1 MRINKKKFFVR
12 IFILISIIGLL
23 IYARFL
29 ATHEVEREELFS
41 YYEGLINSLKGN
53 SSTYLVAEKM
63 FTIPIDKSVK
73 NNIVGREDGI
83 VVVNSN
89 GLSEYNLS
97 STPYWTMDFYITNPL
112 ITVAND
118 WTVIAEE
125 NGNKIKAFKIKEEVY
140 NIEIDGQI
148 QKVYLNDKGYLG
160 VIYAKVGY
168 KNAFALINPNGEIV
182 YTKYFANTTLVD
194 TSIDNAGK
202 KIAMLEA
209 DTTSA
214 VINSVITYL
223 DDKADTLYS
232 SIKKNTLLV
241 EIDLFEDETVVIG
254 DNSVIAIDNEYNE
267 NIIEEIDADKV
278 IGVAVDNKKIV
289 KLYRDTDELF
299 SDKTM
304 IEVVDSKGKKI
315 GNGEVTGVAQ
325 TIEIQNKTIAVVLT
339 DRIDFLTT
347 KGKYINSVFI
357 SSDYKDLELFKDGS
371 YACVQTNDEI
381 AIYKIR

>member
-23 IYARFL
+23 IYGRFL
-29 ATHEVEREELFS
+29 ATHKIEREELFG

-63 FTIPIDKSVK
+63 FTIPTDKSVK

-97 STPYWTMDFYITNPL
+97 STPYWTMDFYISNPL
-112 ITVAND
+112 ITVADD
-118 WTVIAEE
+118 WTVVVEE
-125 NGNKIKAFKIKEEVY
+125 NGNKIKAFKIKEEMY

-148 QKVYLNDKGYLG
+148 QKVYLNDNGYLG

-194 TSIDNAGK
+194 ASIDKAGK

-223 DDKADTLYS
+223 DDKANTLYS
-232 SIKKNTLLV
+232 SIKKNSLLV
-241 EIDLFEDETVVIG
+241 EIDLFEEETIVVG
-254 DNSVIAIDNEYNE
+254 DNFIISIDNEYNE

-278 IGVAVDNKKIV
+278 IGVDAENKKIV
-289 KLYRDTDELF
+289 KLYRDIDELF

-304 IEVVDSKGKKI
+304 IEVVDPKGKKI
-315 GNGEVTGVAQ
+315 GNGEVTGAAQ
-325 TIEIQNKTIAVVLT
+325 SVEIQNKTIAVVLT